1 MRIVALAGGVGGAKL
16 AYGLYHLP
24 AQNQLTVIVN
34 TADDFDLYNLRI
46 CPDADT
52 VFYTLAGLANDD
64 TGWGIKGDTWETLEA
79 LRRYG
84 EDTWFSLGDRDFAT
98 HILRT
103 ERLRSG
109 WRLTDVLA
117 SMTAAL
123 NVSARILPMSDDP
136 VATVIRTEGGE
147 LAFQDYFVRR
157 HHNDEVLGVRFLGI
171 EEATYTEEVRREIQN
186 ADAIVFCP
194 SNPIVSIGP
203 ILAIP
208 GLRRLLQSTTAP
220 RVAVSPIVSG
230 HALRGPADRMLAGL
244 GYLPS
249 CVAVAEIYR
258 DLIDGFVID
267 SQDSSDAPTIE
278 SLGIKVLATDT
289 VMHSMD
295 DRLRLAGEVLG
306 FAEKLHPHTGEA
318 TTGGDER

>member
-1 MRIVALAGGVGGAKL
+1 
-16 AYGLYHLP
+16 LYHAAGPDSLG
-24 AQNQLTVIVN
+24 VIVN

-52 VFYTLAGLANDD
+52 VFYTLAGIANED
-64 TGWGIKGDTWETLEA
+64 TGWGITGDTWETLAA

-103 ERLRSG
+103 QRLRSG
-109 WRLTDVLA
+109 WRLTEVLA

-123 NVSARILPMSDDP
+123 DVAARILPMSDDP
-136 VATVIRTEGGE
+136 VATLVHTPGGE

-157 HHNDEVLGVRFLGI
+157 HHADDVLGVRFLGI
-171 EEATYTEEVRREIQN
+171 EEATLSQEVQGAVKS
-186 ADAIVFCP
+186 ADTIIFCP

-203 ILAIP
+203 ILEIP
-208 GLRRLLQSTTAP
+208 GMRPLLASAPAP

-230 HALRGPADRMLAGL
+230 HALRGPADKMLAGL

-249 CVAVAEIYR
+249 CVAVAQLYQ

-267 SQDSSDAPTIE
+267 NLDSALAPEIE
-278 SLGIKVLATDT
+278 ALGIQVLVTDT
-289 VMHSMD
+289 IMSQIP
-295 DRLRLAGEVLG
+295 DRLRLAGEVLE
-306 FAEKLHPHTGEA
+306 FANRLRASAGTA
-318 TTGGDER
+318 DAGGDER

>member
-1 MRIVALAGGVGGAKL
+1 MIVALAGGVGGAKL
-16 AYGLYHLP
+16 VHGLYHSSADP
-24 AQNQLTVIVN
+24 DSLTVIVN

-52 VFYTLAGLANDD
+52 VFYTLAGIANED
-64 TGWGIKGDTWETLEA
+64 TGWGITCDTWETLAA

-84 EDTWFSLGDRDFAT
+84 EDTWFLLGDRDFAT

-103 ERLRSG
+103 QRLRSG
-109 WRLTDVLA
+109 WRLTEVLA

-123 NVSARILPMSDDP
+123 DVSARILPMSDDP
-136 VATVIRTEGGE
+136 VATMVRTPSGE

-157 HHNDEVLGVRFLGI
+157 HHADDVLGVRFLGI
-171 EEATYTEEVRREIQN
+171 EEATLSQEVQGAVRS
-186 ADAIVFCP
+186 ADTIVFCP

-208 GLRRLLQSTTAP
+208 GMRPLLASAAVP
-220 RVAVSPIVSG
+220 KIAVSPIVSG
-230 HALRGPADRMLAGL
+230 HALRGPADKMLAGL

-249 CVAVAEIYR
+249 CVAVAELYR

-267 SQDSSDAPTIE
+267 TLDSALSAEIE
-278 SLGIKVLATDT
+278 ALGIRVLVTDT
-289 VMHSMD
+289 IMHTAP
-295 DRLRLAGEVLG
+295 DRLRLAGEVLE
-306 FAEKLHPHTGEA
+306 FADRLRGQA
-318 TTGGDER
+318 GAADLRGDKR